1 MARKNNGRILSGG
14 LIVACTVLLCTL
26 NVSAQIQGQRITF
39 TISGSVGVPNVVMK
53 GLPGDPVSD
62 PGGYYTATVDWGW
75 SGTVRPELEGYTFN
89 PPTQSYSNV
98 TSNQQQDYTASPI
111 TYTIAGSVGM
121 EGVRM
126 SGLQGEPVTGPDG
139 TYSVS
144 VPHGWQGV
152 VRPVKEGFEFTPA
165 QKAYESVKRD
175 YPKEVYTAKPVRIT
189 ISGSAQVEGVTM
201 QGFPTNVV
209 TGPDG
214 TYSTTVEWNW
224 SGTVIPKKD
233 GYTFIPEQVPYSN
246 LTFDQT
252 GQDYSATAIT
262 FEISGTATMAGVEMK
277 GFPNPVYTDQSGY
290 YSATVNWGWSGTVT
304 PLLNGYTF
312 KPASQSYS
320 KVDSNRENQNYEA
333 TMKTF
338 TISGSTGIDGVTL
351 YGLPDNPVSGP
362 GGSYSVTVDWNWS
375 GTVTPTKE
383 GYEFTPENKPYT
395 SVNADMLNQNYTFKK
410 QTFPISGNAGVAGVA
425 LLGAPGVPVMSGSDG
440 SYTINVEYGWSGTI
454 TPKKDGY
461 EFSPPNMQYS
471 DVRNAETNQSYMATI
486 LKETISGTIR
496 TDTGPV
502 EGILIVSDLGLTT
515 TTDASGSYSL
525 QVDYG
530 WSGLV
535 TPSHE
540 GHTFRPPNQRY
551 SHIIRDM
558 PNQNYQAI
566 PEMFT
571 ISDVV
576 SMAGTPIP
584 GVTITATG
592 LPSSTTTN
600 NKGEFSIKVP
610 YGWTGEIKLEKGGY
624 MFNPSSVP
632 YTNVTQNYNKQ
643 VPVPKEQPPMPQIT
657 PGQPQQGQRP
667 AGGLPQE
674 IKPAGQGG
682 LPQEIK
688 PPTGGLPAEAN
699 QPTTSPEYQ
708 KLMEEINKLKQARGP
723 VTTAGAPGYD
733 PGLTPIT
740 DTFDGEDILNVLSSL
755 GATAR
760 IPIIPEGS
768 VYGSVYG
775 SFNNTPLDTAL
786 QVILAGTPYVV
797 KKTPLYYLV
806 APADFNSPLF
816 PKISETRPVKLN
828 YIKGINAVSMLNNVY
843 QPYVKADPTDPNS
856 HTVLIT
862 AAPEIM
868 DNIIDALNQLDRTP
882 NHVMLDAKI
891 VVLERGD
898 LLNLGVEWKWPTMRT
913 GFFANNLYGRGLGST
928 AGLTDFGGDWPY
940 GVQIGYAPD
949 ATFTDSLEMALNLLV
964 ANDEAKIMSK
974 PQLVALDGRQA
985 RIRIIKEEYYVL
997 SSPQVTSFGFSTNY
1011 LQDIQSGT
1019 TLTITPYIGSDN
1031 KEITLEIAVEVSD
1044 SVPTSQATTSAVAG
1058 VIRRT
1063 AENIVRVDDGGTAIV
1078 AGLKEDR
1085 NTTMHRRVPGLSN
1098 IPLVG
1103 ELFKNKN
1110 DSNISREVAF
1120 LITARIVPTNGSMST
1135 NMGVGYTEPST
1146 SSLLQQMQQQ
1156 SQMQSPQ
1163 FQQPQYQQPQFQQPQ
1178 FQNQYETPPQGMG
1191 NDFQSDLFQSLSR
1204 QPR

>member
-26 NVSAQIQGQRITF
+26 NVSAQIQGQKITF

-53 GLPGDPVSD
+53 GLPGEPVTD
-62 PGGYYTATVDWGW
+62 VGGYYSATVDWGW
-75 SGTVRPELEGYTFN
+75 SGTARPELEGYTFD

-98 TSNQQQDYTASPI
+98 TSNQQQNYTASPI

-126 SGLQGEPVTGPDG
+126 SGLPGEPVTGPDG
-139 TYSVS
+139 SYSVS
-144 VPHGWQGV
+144 VQHGWQGV
-152 VRPVKEGFEFTPA
+152 VRPLKEGFEFTPA
-165 QKAYESVKRD
+165 QKPYESVKRD
-175 YPKEVYTAKPVRIT
+175 YPKEIYTAKPVRIT
-189 ISGSAQVEGVTM
+189 ISGSVQGVEGVVL

-209 TGPDG
+209 TGRDG
-214 TYSTTVEWNW
+214 TYTTTVEWNW
-224 SGTVIPKKD
+224 SGTVTPKKD
-233 GYTFIPEQVPYSN
+233 GYTFIPEQIPYAN
-246 LTFDQT
+246 LTFDQPN
-252 GQDYSATAIT
+252 QDYSASAIT
-262 FEISGTATMAGVEMK
+262 FEISGTTTMAGVEMK

-290 YSATVNWGWSGTVT
+290 YSATVNWGWNGTVT

-320 KVDSNRENQNYEA
+320 KVDSKRDNQNYEA
-333 TMKTF
+333 TMKTY

-351 YGLPDNPVSGP
+351 YGLPDNPLSGP

-383 GYEFTPENKPYT
+383 GYEFTPANKPYT
-395 SVNADMLNQNYTFKK
+395 SVSSDMLNQNYTFKK
-410 QTFPISGNAGVAGVA
+410 QTFPISGNAGIAGVS

-440 SYTINVEYGWSGTI
+440 SYTINAEYGWSGTI

-461 EFSPPNMQYS
+461 EFNPENMQYS
-471 DVRNAETNQSYMATI
+471 DVRNAETNQNYTATI

-496 TDTGPV
+496 TDAGPL
-502 EGILIVSDLGLTT
+502 EGVILLSDMGVTT
-515 TTDASGSYSL
+515 TTDVSGSYSL
-525 QVDYG
+525 EVNYG

-535 TPSHE
+535 TPTHE

-551 SHIIRDM
+551 SNVMRPM
-558 PNQNYQAI
+558 QNQNYQAI

-576 SMAGTPIP
+576 SMAGVPIP
-584 GVTITATG
+584 GVTITAAG
-592 LPSSTTTN
+592 LPGSTTTN

-610 YGWTGEIKLEKGGY
+610 YGWTGDVKLQKDGY

-632 YTNVTQNYNKQ
+632 YSNVTQNYNKQ
-643 VPVPKEQPPMPQIT
+643 VPVPKEQPPT
-657 PGQPQQGQRP
+657 PSTTT
-667 AGGLPQE
+667 L
-674 IKPAGQGG
+674 
-682 LPQEIK
+682 
-688 PPTGGLPAEAN
+688 PPTTAGPTTTLPPTTTGPTTTLPPTLPPPTTGPTTTLPPRIPEAN
-699 QPTTSPEYQ
+699 QPQMSPEYQ
-708 KLMEEINKLKQARGP
+708 KLMEEINKLKTARGP
-723 VTTAGAPGYD
+723 ITAPGAAGYD
-733 PGLTPIT
+733 PGQTLIT
-740 DTFDGEDILNVLSSL
+740 DTFDGEDIINVLSSL

-760 IPIIPEGS
+760 IPIIPEESVVGS
-768 VYGSVYG
+768 VYGT
-775 SFNNTPLDTAL
+775 FRDTPLDTAL

-806 APADFNSPLF
+806 SPADSNSPLF

-828 YIKGINAVSMLNNVY
+828 YIKGINAVSMLNDVY

-856 HTVLIT
+856 HMVLIT

-868 DNIIDALNQLDRTP
+868 QNIIDALNLLDRTP

-898 LLNLGVEWKWPTMRT
+898 LLNLGVEWRWPTMRA
-913 GFFANNLYGRGLGST
+913 GFFANNLYGGATTASGLS
-928 AGLTDFGGDWPY
+928 DFGGDWPY
-940 GVQIGYAPD
+940 GVQIGYTPD
-949 ATFTDSLEMALNLLV
+949 ATFTDSLQMALNLLV

-974 PQLVALDGRQA
+974 PQLVALDGKQA

-997 SSPQVTSFGFSTNY
+997 TSPQISSFGFSTNY

-1044 SVPTSQATTSAVAG
+1044 SIPAARTTDLPV
-1058 VIRRT
+1058 VTRRT
-1063 AENIVRVDDGGTAIV
+1063 AENIVRVEDGGTAIV

-1085 NTTMHRRVPGLSN
+1085 TMTMHRRVPGLSN
-1098 IPLVG
+1098 LPLVG

-1110 DSNISREVAF
+1110 DESTTREVAF
-1120 LITARIVPTNGSMST
+1120 LITARIVPSNSN
-1135 NMGVGYTEPST
+1135 NMGVGYSEPSS
-1146 SSLLQQMQQQ
+1146 SSLLQQMQQ
-1156 SQMQSPQ
+1156 SQMQQPQ
-1163 FQQPQYQQPQFQQPQ
+1163 FQQPQFQQPQFQQPQ
-1178 FQNQYETPPQGMG
+1178 FQNQYQAPPQAMG
-1191 NDFQSDLFQSLSR
+1191 NDFQSELFQSLSR